1 MIPPSTSTPTPRR
14 RQMLVWLAVAA
25 FMLGA
30 LAAAFWHYRQR
41 QAETFAEGAT
51 LHRIL
56 SQRVDQ
62 HDAHLTSLAALTQ
75 IADPPPLDA
84 IGQVATSIKRFY
96 PRIIEVDLIDLMHE
110 EKAGLLGGETPPPSA
125 YTVARGSTAILT
137 LAPLPA
143 QERLMLLKR
152 VPATAG
158 AQYIIVMQLD
168 LRRLIEAERI
178 PPGRSRIQL
187 TLDGQPLMRSPP
199 TEGLFSVTS
208 ATPLASRSQP
218 LHLEVERPIGLADL
232 FVWSELLVL
241 ALLIALA
248 AYAADRLI
256 AARQA
261 ARDASARA
269 SLAAQ
274 DARLAHASRVNAMG
288 ELASG
293 IAHELTQPLTA
304 ILSQCQAGQRL
315 AARDLLDRPAL
326 QAAFEASARN
336 AKRAGDILGRLRA
349 WVTKGQPSVED
360 VDLVATVGDVVQ
372 MIGQERETLGVE
384 ILIRPER
391 PVIMVRADRVQMEQV
406 IFNLIRNGLDALR
419 RVPHAGRITIRIGEG
434 SGKAEIRVI
443 DNGPGLDPA
452 TEARLFEP
460 FFTTK
465 PEGMGLGLSL
475 CTTLIERVGGVIEA
489 RNAEVGGAEFVI
501 RLPLARTPLSD
512 PRLAERTREAA
523 E

>member
-1 MIPPSTSTPTPRR
+1 MILPATALPASRR
-14 RQMLVWLAVAA
+14 RPMLVWLAVMA
-25 FMLGA
+25 FA
-30 LAAAFWHYRQR
+30 LAALGAAFWHYRQR
-41 QAETFAEGAT
+41 QAETFAEGST

-96 PRIIEVDLIDLMHE
+96 PRIVGVDLIDLMHE
-110 EKAGLLGGETPPPSA
+110 DKAGLLGGETPPPSA

-158 AQYIIVMQLD
+158 AQYIIVVQLD
-168 LRRLIEAERI
+168 VRRLIEAERV

-187 TLDGQPLMRSPP
+187 TFEGHPLLLAPP
-199 TEGLFSVTS
+199 MEGLFSVS
-208 ATPLASRSQP
+208 YATPLASRTQP
-218 LHLEVERPIGLADL
+218 LYLEVEHPIGLADL
-232 FVWSELLVL
+232 FVWNELLLL
-241 ALLIALA
+241 ALLIAMA

-261 ARDASARA
+261 AKEAGARA
-269 SLAAQ
+269 LLATQ

-315 AARDLLDRPAL
+315 AAREALDRPAL
-326 QAAFEASARN
+326 LAAFEASARN

-372 MIGQERETLGVE
+372 MIGQERESLGVE
-384 ILIRPER
+384 IMIRPER
-391 PVIMVRADRVQMEQV
+391 PVIVVRADRVQMEQV

-419 RVPHAGRITIRIGEG
+419 RVAHAGRITVRVGATG
-434 SGKAEIRVI
+434 GQAEIHVI

-475 CTTLIERVGGVIEA
+475 CNTLIERVGGSIEA
-489 RNAEVGGAEFVI
+489 RNAELGGAEFVV
-501 RLPLARTPLSD
+501 RLPLAHARV
-512 PRLAERTREAA
+512 AEWPREAA